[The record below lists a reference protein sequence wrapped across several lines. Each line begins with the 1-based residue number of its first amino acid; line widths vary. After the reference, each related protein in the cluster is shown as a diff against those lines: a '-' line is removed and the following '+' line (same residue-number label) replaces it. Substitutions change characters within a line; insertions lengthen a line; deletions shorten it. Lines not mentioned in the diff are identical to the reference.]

1 MIFNLKKQRLDRL
14 YNFKFVSLI
23 LTQPEDLLQLMIK
36 RIALTLSFFLISLSM
51 WAYKGAPPWSKTGH
65 RVVGEVAQKYLS
77 RKAWRTI
84 SELLEGETLAEVS
97 NYGDAIK
104 SDRAYARFSPWH
116 YVNFPADKA
125 YTEVTPSPQGDVVQ
139 GIEKCIAIL
148 KDPQTGRDE
157 EVFYLK
163 MLIHLIGDLHQ
174 PMHIGRAEDRGGNDI
189 QVRWFGR
196 GSNLHRVWDANLI
209 DDYGMSYT
217 ELARTLPR
225 WSRKK
230 IHQIQQGSVFEWVEE
245 IQEVTNRVYASAE
258 VGEKLSYRYRY
269 HWWDTVEEQLLTAGV
284 RLAAVLNDIYG

>member
-1 MIFNLKKQRLDRL
+1 
-14 YNFKFVSLI
+14 
-23 LTQPEDLLQLMIK
+23 
-36 RIALTLSFFLISLSM
+36 
-51 WAYKGAPPWSKTGH
+51 H
-65 RVVGEVAQKYLS
+65 RVVGEVARMHLS
-77 RKAWRTI
+77 KKARKAV
-84 SELLEGETLAEVS
+84 SDLMGGETLAEVS

-104 SDRAYARFSPWH
+104 SDRAYAAFSPWH
-116 YVNFPADKA
+116 YVNFPADKT

-148 KDPQTGRDE
+148 KDPKTPREE

-163 MLIHLIGDLHQ
+163 MLIHLVGDLHQ
-174 PMHIGRAEDRGGNDI
+174 PLHVGREEDRGGNDI

-225 WSRKK
+225 WSRDK
-230 IHQIQQGSVFEWVEE
+230 IRQKQRGSVYQWVEE
-245 IQEVTNRVYASAE
+245 IQEVTNRVYDSAE
-258 VGEKLSYRYRY
+258 AGEKLSYRYRY
-269 HWWDTVEEQLLTAGV
+269 DWWDTVEEQLLLGGV